1 MSISNNDNTIGINA
15 ESCKWHCVQAAR
27 AIAELNE
34 VSSRELAPAIVCL
47 QLFLTSRKTVMRFA
61 SVRTLNMISMTKPS
75 AVQACNLDLE
85 QLMSEPNRS
94 IATYAI
100 TTLLKT
106 GPELSIERLLKQI
119 SNFMSDIAGARASFS
134 FRTPLSGA
142 SFGFQGLFFQGLFT
156 LFRFYVFWVPGWG

>member
-1 MSISNNDNTIGINA
+1 
-15 ESCKWHCVQAAR
+15 VQAAR

-61 SVRTLNMISMTKPS
+61 AVRTLNMVSMTKPS

-106 GPELSIERLLKQI
+106 GSELSIERLLKQI
-119 SNFMSDIAGARASFS
+119 SNFMSDIAGA
-134 FRTPLSGA
+134 
-142 SFGFQGLFFQGLFT
+142 QFT
-156 LFRFYVFWVPGWG
+156 TFTHSPHFWGWGAWLLAWGVTAFACCQADQQLHERHRAK